1 MVMLEKTL
9 ESFLDCQEI
18 KPVNPKGNQ
27 PWIFIGRTVA
37 EAEAPAPILY
47 NHLTWRAL
55 SLERRLMLGKFE
67 GKRRGW
73 EKMRWLDSIT
83 NSMDM
88 NLSKLWEIMDRGD
101 RTEGRG
107 AILGITNSQTW
118 LTDWPMNNPPIEDI
132 FRSRKQPNSEILR
145 LSCHCFQ
152 RSRKCKHTP
161 LTASPRSHLLQLF
174 GHRNFVMPPYEDIS
188 SLPCFSIW
196 MHNLRIYSDFDIF
209 HWLSCHTLKAW
220 CGNLLLWEIV
230 PLFQSIHLRY

>member
-67 GKRRGW
+67 GIRRGW

-132 FRSRKQPNSEILR
+132 FRSGNSPTVKYLDWAVTVSRDLENANI
-145 LSCHCFQ
+145 HPWQQVHGHTCF
-152 RSRKCKHTP
+152 
-161 LTASPRSHLLQLF
+161 
-174 GHRNFVMPPYEDIS
+174 S
-188 SLPCFSIW
+188 SLAIETLLCHPMRTFPVFLVLVYECIIWGSIQI
-196 MHNLRIYSDFDIF
+196 LTFFIGF
-209 HWLSCHTLKAW
+209 H
-220 CGNLLLWEIV
+220 V
-230 PLFQSIHLRY
+230 IHLKLDAETCFFGKLYLSSKVYI